1 MNKGPAKVGSVS
13 LFQGVNM
20 VNDGVVYPTVENGV
34 LTTVAYVDGQVIV
47 SEDNGNIRIM
57 DEDLK
62 TLKIL
67 TGSLHLPRSEMS
79 DSQNSQLL
87 ENVSYSI
94 KLTVAEPMVSTL
106 RIQIN

>member
-1 MNKGPAKVGSVS
+1 
-13 LFQGVNM
+13 M
-20 VNDGVVYPTVENGV
+20 VKDGVVYPTVENGV
-34 LTTVAYVDGQVIV
+34 LTTVAYVNGQVIV
-47 SEDNGNIRIM
+47 GEENGNMRIM

-62 TLKIL
+62 TIKIL

-79 DSQNSQLL
+79 NSQNCQIL
-87 ENVSYSI
+87 ENVSYST